1 MFKPAGKVKERRIH
15 FAMRKKT
22 PFSFNMEDLGE
33 FFKLTARIYI
43 YIYIYIST
51 YVYGVILLA
60 FLRMKEIE
68 SVLSL

>member
-43 YIYIYIST
+43 YIYIYT
-51 YVYGVILLA
+51 YMYGVILLA
-60 FLRMKEIE
+60 FLRMKEME